1 MNEVFKLSEGG
12 GGGDSRLLIKRLL
25 ETLGNES
32 LSKLDDSGVFSL
44 DGKNLAMTTDG
55 FVVKPIFFPGGD
67 IGKLSV
73 CGTLNDLAVMAAKPL
88 AVSLALIIAEG
99 FPKEDFEKILDSIKE
114 TLGCVPVVAGDTKVV
129 ESASADG
136 IFITTTGIGVQ
147 IVHPSGTKVKPGDAL
162 VVTGSIGRHGACIMA
177 SRNELGFAGQLES
190 DVKLLSPI
198 LMPLFE
204 EFGDKIHACRDITRG
219 GLSAMI
225 HEFAESSGVGMEIM
239 ESSIPVDSDVKGL
252 CMALGLDPMHLACEG
267 RALLAVDPS
276 IKDVV
281 VSRLSTLGEKLPS
294 IIGCATDD
302 HKGMAYLTTKI
313 GGKRILEPPAG
324 EMLPRIC

>member
-1 MNEVFKLSEGG
+1 MSQAFKLSEGG
-12 GGGDSRLLIKRLL
+12 GGGDSRLFIKKLL
-25 ETLGNES
+25 ETLGNDS
-32 LSKLDDSGVFSL
+32 LSRLDDSGVFAL
-44 DGKNLAMTTDG
+44 DGRNLAMTTDG

-88 AVSLALIIAEG
+88 AISLALIIAEG
-99 FPKEDFEKILDSIKE
+99 FPKHEFETILNSIKE
-114 TLGCVPVVAGDTKVV
+114 TLGSVPIVTGDTKVV

-136 IFITTTGIGVQ
+136 IFITTTGIGIQ
-147 IVHPSGTKVKPGDAL
+147 IANPSGTKVKPGDAL
-162 VVTGSIGRHGACIMA
+162 ITTGSVGRHGACIMA

-190 DVKLLSPI
+190 DVKLLSPV

-204 EFGDKIHACRDITRG
+204 EFGNKIHACRDITRG

-225 HEFAESSGVGMEIM
+225 HEFAESSDVGMEIM
-239 ESSIPVDSDVKGL
+239 ESSVPVDPDVKGL

-276 IKDVV
+276 IKDDI
-281 VSRLSTLGEKLPS
+281 VSKLRSFGEKLPA
-294 IIGCATDD
+294 IVGFATDE

>member
-1 MNEVFKLSEGG
+1 MNETFKLSEGG
-12 GGGDSRLLIKRLL
+12 GGGDSRLLIKKLL
-25 ETLGNES
+25 EMLGNDS
-32 LSKLDDSGVFSL
+32 LSKLDDSGVFAL
-44 DGKNLAMTTDG
+44 EGKSLAMTTDG
-55 FVVKPIFFPGGD
+55 FVVKPIFFPGGN

-88 AVSLALIIAEG
+88 AISLALIIAEG
-99 FPKEDFEKILDSIKE
+99 FPKEDFEKILDSIKD
-114 TLGCVPVVAGDTKVV
+114 TLGNVPVVTGDTKVV

-147 IVHPSGTKVKPGDAL
+147 IANPSGTKVKPGDAL
-162 VVTGSIGRHGACIMA
+162 ITTGSIGRHGACIMA

-190 DVKLLSPI
+190 DVKLLSPV

-225 HEFAESSGVGMEIM
+225 HEFAESSGVGMEIT
-239 ESSIPVDSDVKGL
+239 ESSVPVDPDVKGL
-252 CMALGLDPMHLACEG
+252 CLALGLDPMHLACEG
-267 RALLAVDPS
+267 RALLTVDPS
-276 IKDVV
+276 IKDAV
-281 VSRLSTLGEKLPS
+281 VSRLLASGEKLPS
-294 IIGCATDD
+294 IVGCTTDD

>member
-12 GGGDSRLLIKRLL
+12 GGGDSRLLIKKLL
-25 ETLGNES
+25 ETLGNDS
-32 LSKLDDSGVFSL
+32 LSKLDDSGVFTF

-55 FVVKPIFFPGGD
+55 FVVKPIFFPGGN
-67 IGKLSV
+67 IGKLAV

-99 FPKEDFEKILDSIKE
+99 FPKEGFETILSSIKK
-114 TLGCVPVVAGDTKVV
+114 TLGSVPVVTGDTKVV

-147 IVHPSGTKVKPGDAL
+147 VANPSGTNVKPGDAL
-162 VVTGSIGRHGACIMA
+162 IVTGSIGRHGACIMA

-239 ESSIPVDSDVKGL
+239 ETSVPVDPDVKGL

-267 RALLAVDPS
+267 RALLAIDHS
-276 IKDVV
+276 IKDAVL
-281 VSRLSTLGEKLPS
+281 SRLLASGEELPS
-294 IIGCATDD
+294 IVGCATDD